1 MKKLNGTIIKGV
13 GGQYTVLCDKSTE
26 NDHSGEIITCR
37 ARGVFRH
44 ESITPLAGDRVVL
57 LRESDESDFVVDEIC
72 ERKNSLVRPAM
83 ANLTHIF
90 IVIPACKPKPDLLC
104 ADKLISCADGKD
116 IEPVIVITKA
126 DIDPDESEKLE
137 KIYTNSGFKCFRLS
151 SLTGEGVEKLAD
163 FIRENSEGMTA
174 AFAGASGAGKS
185 TLMSRLFPDLHLET
199 GEVSRKTERGRHT
212 TRCTL
217 LYPFKM
223 GEGVCLIAD
232 TPGFSMLDYT
242 RFYFFDAGE
251 LPHTFRE
258 FRQYLGE
265 CRYTKCTHTKEEG
278 CEILAHLKAGEIEKS
293 RHENYITILD
303 EIKKKP
309 EWKRKQETKV

>member
-1 MKKLNGTIIKGV
+1 MKQLNGTIIKGV
-13 GGQYTVLCDKSTE
+13 GGQYTVLSDKNTE
-26 NDHSGEIITCR
+26 NDHGGETIVCR

-44 ESITPLAGDRVVL
+44 ESITPLAGDRVSLVM
-57 LRESDESDFVVDEIC
+57 ESDESDFVIDEIYG
-72 ERKNSLVRPAM
+72 RKNSLVRPAM

-90 IVIPACKPKPDLLC
+90 TVIPACKPKPDLLT

-126 DIDPDESEKLE
+126 DIDPAEAERLE
-137 KIYTNSGFKCFRLS
+137 EIYTSSGFKCFRLS
-151 SLTGEGVEKLAD
+151 SVTGEGVGELSHY
-163 FIRENSEGMTA
+163 IRDNSEGMIA

-185 TLMSRLFPDLHLET
+185 TLMGRLFPDLHLET

-223 GEGVCLIAD
+223 GESVCLIAD

-242 RFYFFDAGE
+242 RFYFFDAKE
-251 LPHTFRE
+251 LPETFRE
-258 FRQYLGE
+258 FRHHLGE

-278 CEILAHLKAGEIEKS
+278 CQILAHLKAGNIQKS
-293 RHENYITILD
+293 RHESYIAILE